1 MDNNAIGLL
10 ELNSLIKEI
19 IEGNFMGDIWLIA
32 EIADLKVNSASGH
45 CYLELI
51 EKKNDQVV
59 AKMRANIW
67 SFNYQKIA
75 QRFFKNTGTNLQN
88 GLKILFSA
96 SVSYHEIYGPS
107 LVIKNIDE
115 NFTIG
120 DHEKNKK
127 EIYNRLLKEGFIG
140 RNNQLE
146 LPVFTKK
153 IAVISSDNAAGLE
166 DFLNQLHHNP
176 KKFVF
181 ETTLF
186 PAIMQ
191 GEKIYISIIQQLL
204 AIQQQKEEFDCI
216 AIIRGG
222 GANMDLNGFNNYELC
237 KCIAECSLPVI
248 SGIGHDRDHTLVDD
262 VVHTKLK
269 TPTAVAEFFIRKSQ
283 DIYEYLEGLKTAF
296 EQITREKL
304 VRNKQKVNRLGL
316 MLVEKSSVFNKKQNK
331 KINELKD
338 DLGHF
343 CIKVINHNKNQ
354 LQNIPVKLSNVVK
367 QNKQIKTHKL
377 LNLHQ
382 KLVFSFGNITQK
394 QTNLLDQCQKTLKYL
409 HPQNVLNRGY
419 AIIKNQNQ
427 VIVKSKNEFNVNEK
441 FTIVFKDGEKTII
454 NKANG

>member
-1 MDNNAIGLL
+1 MDDNAIGLL
-10 ELNSLIKEI
+10 ELNNLIKEI
-19 IEGNFMGDIWLIA
+19 IEGNFIGDIWLIA

-45 CYLELI
+45 CYLDLI
-51 EKKNDQVV
+51 EKKNNQIV

-67 SFNYQKIA
+67 SINYQKIA
-75 QRFFKNTGTNLQN
+75 QRFFKNTGTSLQN

-115 NFTIG
+115 NFTLG
-120 DHEKNKK
+120 NHEKNKK
-127 EIYNRLLKEGFIG
+127 EIYNRLLNEGFVG
-140 RNNQLE
+140 RNHQLE
-146 LPVFTKK
+146 MPIFTKK
-153 IAVISSDNAAGLE
+153 IAVISSENAAGLE

-191 GEKIYISIIQQLL
+191 GEQIYSGIIQQLL
-204 AIQQQKEEFDCI
+204 AIQQQKDKFDCI

-222 GANMDLNGFNNYELC
+222 GASIDLNGFNNYELC
-237 KCIAECSLPVI
+237 KCIAECNLPVI
-248 SGIGHDRDHTLVDD
+248 SGIGHERDHTLVDD

-283 DIYEYLEGLKTAF
+283 DIFEYLEGIKAAL
-296 EQITREKL
+296 EQVTREKIL
-304 VRNKQKVNRLGL
+304 RNKQKVNKLGL
-316 MLVEKSSVFNKKQNK
+316 LLVDKSFVFNKKQNK

-338 DLGHF
+338 DLGQF
-343 CIKVINHNKNQ
+343 CIRVINKNKNQ
-354 LQNIPVKLSNVVK
+354 LQNIPIKLSNLAK

-377 LNLHQ
+377 VNLHQ
-382 KLVFSFGNITQK
+382 KLIFSFGNITQN
-394 QTNLLDQCQKTLKYL
+394 QNNLLNQYNKTLKYL

-419 AIIKNQNQ
+419 TIIKNQNQ
-427 VIVKSKNEFNVNEK
+427 FIVKSENEFNVNEK
-441 FTIVFKDGEKTII
+441 FTIVFKDGEKII
-454 NKANG
+454 NNVING